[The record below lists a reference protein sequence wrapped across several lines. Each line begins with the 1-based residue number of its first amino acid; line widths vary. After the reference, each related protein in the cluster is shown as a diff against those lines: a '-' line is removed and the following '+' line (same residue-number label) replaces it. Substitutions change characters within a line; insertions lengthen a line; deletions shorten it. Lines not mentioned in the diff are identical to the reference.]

1 MGHPPIVAVVCF
13 LLCPAIVLAGA
24 LVSSARRESVW
35 REAYEQKTNDLL
47 EATEMVQLAD
57 KEIALRDADIATR
70 EAEILRLRKN
80 ALTSPAEKVD
90 NSVVKA
96 KSTADVRRLTEAAF
110 GLELREALNHQGEE
124 AHDS

>member
-1 MGHPPIVAVVCF
+1 MGIAAMIRR
-13 LLCPAIVLAGA
+13 LRQQDA
-24 LVSSARRESVW
+24 LDAACEEILRLQAWKRESV
-35 REAYEQKTNDLL
+35 REARAEAEKIEFLEKTEVPRL
-47 EATEMVQLAD
+47 
-57 KEIALRDADIATR
+57 

-80 ALTSPAEKVD
+80 ALTPPAEKVD
-90 NSVVKA
+90 NSIVQA